1 MKIWVIGRSYP
12 TPQNK
17 MRGSFELEQAK
28 MLAKH
33 GHDVTY
39 LAVILHP
46 VNKVKKWGYVHFEDG
61 AVQVYID
68 SIFWA
73 PERMHIHPKLLLAK
87 TWSTLFSKAEKGK
100 GMPDV
105 IHIHYPGMN
114 GSPAVVAEYKQ
125 RGAKIV
131 TTEHWTKVLTDSMDA
146 YQRKQL
152 IEFSGIADEILCV
165 GEPLKRAIESITHTK
180 KEIKIV
186 PNIVSDL
193 FQPSA
198 DKGRATEYHFIAVGR
213 LAPIKQMDLLAE
225 TFAKTFRDEPNVFLD
240 IVGGGSER
248 KKIERI
254 IQQYHMPEQIRLT
267 GTLSREET
275 AKKVSQSDCLICFS
289 RLETFGVPVI
299 EAWACGIPVI
309 ASDALG
315 FREYWEDDLGCIVPS
330 GNTNELSKAMKQ
342 IQERRF
348 DPAYIHNFAHKYFSE
363 ETVYNLLMESYF
375 ASRPEP
381 VAKQSVTTV

>member
-12 TPQNK
+12 TPRNK

-46 VNKVKKWGYVHFEDG
+46 VNKVKKWGYIHFADESI
-61 AVQVYID
+61 QVYAD
-68 SIFWA
+68 SVFWA
-73 PERMHIHPKLLLAK
+73 PERMHLHPQHLIEK
-87 TWSTLFSKAEKGK
+87 TWRTLFSKAEREQ

-114 GSPAVVAEYKQ
+114 GSPTVVAEYKQ
-125 RGAKIV
+125 RGAEIV
-131 TTEHWTKVLTDSMDA
+131 TTEHWSKVLTDSMDA
-146 YQRKQL
+146 YQRRQL
-152 IEFSGIADEILCV
+152 IDFSRIADEILCV
-165 GEPLKRAIESITHTK
+165 GEPLRKAIQSVTHTE

-193 FQPSA
+193 FQQSSN
-198 DKGRATEYHFIAVGR
+198 KEKTKEYHFIVVGR
-213 LAPIKQMDLLAE
+213 LAPVKQIDLIAE
-225 TFAKTFRDEPNVFLD
+225 TFAKTFREVPDVFLD
-240 IVGGGSER
+240 IVGDGSER
-248 KKIERI
+248 RKVERI
-254 IQQYHMPEQIRLT
+254 IRQYHMSRQIHLT
-267 GTLSREET
+267 GTLSREDT
-275 AKKVSQSDCLICFS
+275 AKRVTQSDCLICFS

-315 FREYWEDDLGCIVPS
+315 FLEYWENELGCVVPS
-330 GNTNELSKAMKQ
+330 GDTVELSKAMKQ

-348 DPAYIHNFAHKYFSE
+348 DSAYIRNFACKYFSE
-363 ETVYNLLMESYF
+363 ETVYNLLMENYSS
-375 ASRPEP
+375 SRPEP
-381 VAKQSVTTV
+381 AAQ

>member
-1 MKIWVIGRSYP
+1 MKIWIIGRSYP

-33 GHDVTY
+33 GHNVTY

-46 VNKVKKWGYVHFEDG
+46 VNKVKKWGFVYFEDD
-61 AVQVYID
+61 AIQVYTD
-68 SIFWA
+68 SIFWT
-73 PERMHIHPKLLLAK
+73 PEKMHIHPKLLLK
-87 TWSTLFSKAEKGK
+87 KSWSTLFSKAESEQ

-114 GSPAVVAEYKQ
+114 GNPAVVAEYKQ

-131 TTEHWTKVLTDSMDA
+131 TTEHWSKVLTDSMDA

-152 IEFSGIADEILCV
+152 IDFSEIADEILCV
-165 GEPLKRAIESITHTK
+165 GEPLKKAIQSITHTK
-180 KEIKIV
+180 KDIKIV

-198 DKGRATEYHFIAVGR
+198 DKERTKEYHFIAVGR
-213 LAPIKQMDLLAE
+213 LAPVKQMDLLAE
-225 TFAKTFRDEPNVFLD
+225 TFAKTFRGEPNVFLD
-240 IVGGGSER
+240 IVGSGSER

-254 IQQYHMPEQIRLT
+254 IQQYHISEQIRLP

-275 AKKVSQSDCLICFS
+275 AQKVSQSNCLVCFS
-289 RLETFGVPVI
+289 RYETFGVPVI

-309 ASDALG
+309 TSDVLG
-315 FREYWEDDLGCIVPS
+315 FLEYWENDLGCIVRS
-330 GNTNELSKAMKQ
+330 GNTDELARAMKQ
-342 IQERRF
+342 IQERHF
-348 DPAYIHNFAHKYFSE
+348 DPAYIHNFACKHFSE
-363 ETVYNLLMESYF
+363 ETVYKLLMENYL
-375 ASRPEP
+375 SRKPEP
-381 VAKQSVTTV
+381 AAK

>member
-1 MKIWVIGRSYP
+1 MKIWIIGRSYP

-33 GHDVTY
+33 GHNVTY

-46 VNKVKKWGYVHFEDG
+46 VNKVKKWGFVYFEDD
-61 AVQVYID
+61 AIQVYTD
-68 SIFWA
+68 SIFWT
-73 PERMHIHPKLLLAK
+73 PERMHIHPKLLLK
-87 TWSTLFSKAEKGK
+87 KSWSTLFSKAESEQ

-114 GSPAVVAEYKQ
+114 GNPAVVAEYKQ

-152 IEFSGIADEILCV
+152 IDFSEIADEILCV
-165 GEPLKRAIESITHTK
+165 GEPLKKAIQSITHTE

-186 PNIVSDL
+186 PNVVSDL
-193 FQPSA
+193 FLPSA
-198 DKGRATEYHFIAVGR
+198 NKERKKEYHFIAVGR
-213 LAPIKQMDLLAE
+213 LAPVKQMDLIAE
-225 TFAKTFRDEPNVFLD
+225 TFAKTFREVPDVFLD
-240 IVGGGSER
+240 IVGDGSER

-254 IQQYHMPEQIRLT
+254 IRQYHMSKQIHLT
-267 GTLSREET
+267 GTLSREDT
-275 AKKVSQSDCLICFS
+275 AQKVSRSDCLICFS

-315 FREYWEDDLGCIVPS
+315 FLEYWGNELGCVVPS
-330 GNTNELSKAMKQ
+330 GNTGELSKAMKQ
-342 IQERRF
+342 IREQRF
-348 DPAYIHNFAHKYFSE
+348 DRAYIHNFARKYFSE
-363 ETVYNLLMESYF
+363 ETVYNLLMENYSS
-375 ASRPEP
+375 SRPEP
-381 VAKQSVTTV
+381 VAK

>member
-1 MKIWVIGRSYP
+1 MKFWVIGRSYP

-46 VNKVKKWGYVHFEDG
+46 INKVKKWGYVHFEDG
-61 AVQVYID
+61 AVQVYTD
-68 SIFWA
+68 STFWA
-73 PERMHIHPKLLLAK
+73 PERMHIHPQRLIEK
-87 TWSTLFSKAEKGK
+87 TWRTLFSKVEREQ

-114 GSPAVVAEYKQ
+114 GSPAVVGEYKQ
-125 RGAKIV
+125 RGTKVI
-131 TTEHWTKVLTDSMDA
+131 TTEHWSKVLTDSMDA

-152 IEFSGIADEILCV
+152 IDFSEIADEILCV
-165 GEPLKRAIESITHTK
+165 SEPLKRAVQSITHTK

-198 DKGRATEYHFIAVGR
+198 DKERTKEYHFVAVGR
-213 LAPIKQMDLLAE
+213 LAPVKQMDLLAE
-225 TFAKTFRDEPNVFLD
+225 TFAKTFQGGPNVFLN
-240 IVGGGSER
+240 IVGDGSER

-254 IQQYHMPEQIRLT
+254 IQQYHMSEQICLT

-275 AKKVSQSDCLICFS
+275 AQKVSQSDCLICFS
-289 RLETFGVPVI
+289 CLETFGVPVI

-315 FREYWEDDLGCIVPS
+315 LLEYWENDLGCIVPS
-330 GNTNELSKAMKQ
+330 GNTDELSKAMKQ

-348 DPAYIHNFAHKYFSE
+348 DHAYIHNFACRYFSE
-363 ETVYNLLMESYF
+363 ETVYNLLMENYLS
-375 ASRPEP
+375 SKPDP
-381 VAKQSVTTV
+381 VAQ